1 MKNILAATDFSETA
15 NKAIDYAIMI
25 AKSQRTPVEL
35 KLLNVYH
42 IQEEL
47 APIISEQHIKKLS
60 RHELFDIT
68 LYKHLQDLP
77 NNINLKGVVRK
88 GPIVPTIVQETIES
102 KTDCIVIGRNGQ
114 SALKDWIIGST
125 TTQLI
130 NQTEAPIVVI
140 PKMAAIKPPQKI
152 ALAIDDRFVPSNKT
166 LKPLYEMVNRFNA
179 ELILLHV
186 EQENPHSNTHKE
198 TAIQIARQGYQI
210 NLFKMDS
217 EYTGDAL
224 ITLAHHHQVDLL
236 SVIKHDYTPWERL
249 LHKSTTSS
257 IVKSSQLPF
266 MVLHDQI

>member
-25 AKSQRTPVEL
+25 AKGQRTPVEL

-68 LYKHLQDLP
+68 LYKHLQELP
-77 NNINLKGVVRK
+77 NNISLKGVIRK
-88 GPIVPTIVQETIES
+88 GPIVPTIAQEAQES
-102 KTDCIVIGRNGQ
+102 ETGCIVIGRNGQ
-114 SALKDWIIGST
+114 SAIKDWVIGST

-130 NQTEAPIVVI
+130 NKTEAPIVVI
-140 PKMAAIKPPQKI
+140 PKTAAIKPPQKI
-152 ALAIDDRFVPSNKT
+152 ALAIDDRFVPSDET
-166 LKPLYEMVNRFNA
+166 LIPLYEMVNRFNA

-198 TAIQIARQGYQI
+198 TAIQIARKGYQI

-217 EYTGDAL
+217 EHTGNAL
-224 ITLAHHHQVDLL
+224 IALAEQHQVDLL
-236 SVIKHDYTPWERL
+236 CVIKHDYTPWERL
-249 LHKSTTSS
+249 LHKSTTSN
-257 IVKSSQLPF
+257 IAANSSLPF
-266 MVLHDQI
+266 MVLHDKA